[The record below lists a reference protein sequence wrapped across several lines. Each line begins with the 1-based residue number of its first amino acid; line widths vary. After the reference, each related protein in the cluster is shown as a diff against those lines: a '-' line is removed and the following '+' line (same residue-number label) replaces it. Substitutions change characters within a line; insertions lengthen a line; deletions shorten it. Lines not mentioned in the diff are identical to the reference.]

1 MKILANENFPKTSVL
16 YLQSKGYDVKSIGN
30 DFSGITDE
38 EVMEIAIAENRLIL
52 TFDSDY
58 GELIY
63 KFGYKPPAG
72 IVYLRLSEYSPE
84 YPGYIIHNILSK
96 MKLDFDFRLTVIDQ
110 NGIRQRKY

>member
-1 MKILANENFPKTSVL
+1 MRILANENFPKASVL
-16 YLQSKGYDVKSIGN
+16 FLISKGYDIKSIGN
-30 DFSGITDE
+30 DFAGITDE
-38 EVMEIAIAENRLIL
+38 EVMEIAIEENRLII

-72 IVYLRLSEYSPE
+72 VVYLRLSEYSPV
-84 YPGYIIHNILSK
+84 YPGRIIHNILSK
-96 MKLDFDFRLTVIDQ
+96 IKLEFKFRLTVIDQ